1 MSRAGGQRL
10 KEISMQSGASE
21 APERKRGRGGK
32 PKGRETVL
40 KAAKSLEST
49 E

>member
-21 APERKRGRGGK
+21 APEK
-32 PKGRETVL
+32 KGRKGR
-40 KAAKSLEST
+40 KAKG
-49 E
+49 